1 MIQPLQQK
9 NSTDRTYSRYTH
21 SHTLVSKFVVDIK
34 HTVLLISI
42 NDKIHISP
50 SKPTILLLV

>member
-1 MIQPLQQK
+1 MIQHLQQK

-21 SHTLVSKFVVDIK
+21 IQALVSKFVVDIK
-34 HTVLLISI
+34 HTVLLIRI

-50 SKPTILLLV
+50 SKPTILLLL